1 MLHSMV
7 EWTDLG
13 AAAETSV
20 RPGSALAKL
29 RQFGCEAGGLGVQ
42 RFQSSWDLLIYLE
55 INQ

>member
-1 MLHSMV
+1 MV